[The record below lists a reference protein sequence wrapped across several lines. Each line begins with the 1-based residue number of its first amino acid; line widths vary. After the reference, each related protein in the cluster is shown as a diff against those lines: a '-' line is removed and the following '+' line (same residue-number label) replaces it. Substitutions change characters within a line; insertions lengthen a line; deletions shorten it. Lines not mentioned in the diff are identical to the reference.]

1 MARRANGAR
10 LGGPSPCGRAS
21 RVAALVA
28 ALVAAEAAP
37 PPAAAAAAASAGKS
51 AAAGAKSTAAS
62 TKGAARKPVEDGD
75 LVRDIA
81 AMKKELGALVPTDP
95 YIVVDTHKNVIYYR
109 QGEETLHEAL
119 CSTGCDS
126 VLTAADGRRW
136 RFATP
141 TGAFRVKRKIK
152 NPTWVK
158 PDWAFIEEGKP
169 IPKRSDPDRFD
180 DTAMGSY
187 ALDFGDGYYI
197 HGTLYRRLLG
207 ENITHGCVR
216 VADEDLAPIFEKAK
230 IGTLVLI
237 F

>member
-1 MARRANGAR
+1 MRPRRKALAATLVAAPRAARA
-10 LGGPSPCGRAS
+10 LP
-21 RVAALVA
+21 VAALLAGILLSSPALAGAAEKDPPRRARAAPGSDRGASDDLGEQVA
-28 ALVAAEAAP
+28 ALK
-37 PPAAAAAAASAGKS
+37 ASL
-51 AAAGAKSTAAS
+51 AS
-62 TKGAARKPVEDGD
+62 RIPRE
-75 LVRDIA
+75 
-81 AMKKELGALVPTDP
+81 P
-95 YIVVDTHKNVIYYR
+95 YIVVDTHKNMISYR
-109 QGEETLHEAL
+109 SGDRTIHEAL

-126 VLTAADGRRW
+126 VLAATDGRVW

-141 TGAFRVKRKIK
+141 TGTFRVKRKIK

-158 PDWAFIEEGKP
+158 PDWAYIEEGKP
-169 IPKRSDPDRFD
+169 IPKKSDPDRFD

-187 ALDFGDGYYI
+187 ALDFGNGYFI

-230 IGTLVLI
+230 VGTLVLI